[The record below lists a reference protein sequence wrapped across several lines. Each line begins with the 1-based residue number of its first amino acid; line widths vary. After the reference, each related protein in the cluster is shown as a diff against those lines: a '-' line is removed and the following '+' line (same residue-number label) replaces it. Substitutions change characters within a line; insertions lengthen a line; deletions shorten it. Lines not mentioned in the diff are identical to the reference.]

1 MDHVTTFLQSKLTLG
16 QGAAAETSSG
26 LISASDFQAIL
37 PALIFIATGTLLL
50 MLDCFSRG
58 LSHTDK
64 TEKDRSSLSTAVNF
78 LGLLGT
84 VVAGAFACASMEQ
97 TDPSFAFQNYIR
109 VDTYSSTVS
118 LIIIL
123 GTFFSLLG
131 AIDYLKRFDAEHGEF
146 HCLLHYA
153 AASMI
158 LFVQSNNLI
167 MLFLAVETLSMAAYL
182 LTSYLRDQRRSVEGG
197 LKYFILGSFSSGFL
211 LFGFTLIFGATGA
224 IELSAIAESI
234 AANEADPSLLLAGLA
249 LTVIGLGFKVG
260 AFPFH
265 SWLPDAYEAAPA
277 VATGFMSVTVKS
289 AAIVV
294 LLRFLVLT
302 ANQPGSEIPVGEVLT
317 TLLSLLA
324 AATILYGN
332 LVALMQNSVK
342 RMLAYSAIGHTGYLL
357 IGVVAALDP
366 DGSKTAEAA
375 VLFYLLPYTLMSLA
389 AFTLL
394 GYLGDKGQD
403 RETFEDY
410 RGLSASRPV
419 LALCLL
425 VVLVSFAG
433 IPPTAGFWAKLH
445 IFRAALDGGHT
456 WLALAG
462 IVGSVISLYFYLRL
476 VVNMYMR
483 PEREELDTDPD
494 ANLASGLVIVTA
506 ALALIILGI
515 FFPDLSL

>member
-1 MDHVTTFLQSKLTLG
+1 MINATTSLLPEMVLAQTGNTGVAEALVTW
-16 QGAAAETSSG
+16 A
-26 LISASDFQAIL
+26 DFRAIL
-37 PALIFIATGTLLL
+37 PVLVLLATGTLVLL
-50 MLDCFSRG
+50 IDCFNRG
-58 LSHTDK
+58 LSRPEAAGK
-64 TEKDRSSLSTAVNF
+64 RRSSLSAVINL
-78 LGLLGT
+78 LGLLGA
-84 VVAGAFACASMEQ
+84 VIAGALAVSSMQQPEM
-97 TDPSFAFQNYIR
+97 TAFQDSIR
-109 VDTYSSTVS
+109 VDSFSSSVS
-118 LIIIL
+118 LLIIL

-167 MLFLAVETLSMAAYL
+167 MLFLTVETLSMAAYL

-234 AANEADPSLLLAGLA
+234 AANEADQSLLLAGLA

-302 ANQPGSEIPVGEVLT
+302 ANQPGSEIPVGEILT

-357 IGVVAALDP
+357 IGIVAALDP
-366 DGSKTAEAA
+366 GGSKTAEAA

-394 GYLGDKGQD
+394 GYLGENGQD
-403 RETFEDY
+403 RENFEDY
-410 RGLSASRPV
+410 RGLSSSRPV

-462 IVGSVISLYFYLRL
+462 IAGSVISLYFYLRL

-483 PEREELDTDPD
+483 PAREELDTDPD

>member
-1 MDHVTTFLQSKLTLG
+1 MINAATSLLPEMVLAQNGNTGVAEAVVTW
-16 QGAAAETSSG
+16 A
-26 LISASDFQAIL
+26 DFRAIL
-37 PALIFIATGTLLL
+37 PVLVLLATGTLVLL
-50 MLDCFSRG
+50 IDCFNRG
-58 LSHTDK
+58 LSRPEAAGK
-64 TEKDRSSLSTAVNF
+64 RRSSLSAVINL
-78 LGLLGT
+78 LGLLGA
-84 VVAGAFACASMEQ
+84 VMAGALAVSSMQQPEM
-97 TDPSFAFQNYIR
+97 TAFQDSIR
-109 VDTYSSTVS
+109 VDSFSSSVS
-118 LIIIL
+118 LLIIL

-224 IELSAIAESI
+224 IELPAIAESI

-394 GYLGDKGQD
+394 GYLGDNGQD

-410 RGLSASRPV
+410 RGLSSSRPV